1 MAKKGIYLSEE
12 VGFKA
17 EVSKPRKTDKT
28 KTNITSAKRVE
39 PTKTKK

>member
-17 EVSKPRKTDKT
+17 EMPKPRKTVKV
-28 KTNITSAKRVE
+28 KSKITSAKRVE
-39 PTKTKK
+39 PKIKK

>member
-17 EVSKPRKTDKT
+17 QMPKEKKAIKVKT
-28 KTNITSAKRVE
+28 KIKSAKRIE
-39 PTKTKK
+39 PTLK

>member
-17 EVSKPRKTDKT
+17 EMPKSKKTVKVKT
-28 KTNITSAKRVE
+28 KISSAKRVE
-39 PTKTKK
+39 PKIKK